1 MCVVTWIYVTI
12 NIKITFEA
20 SQAVLY
26 WQSNI
31 LLNSVYR
38 SFALFDYF
46 YCLLCQEHSELFSGM
61 TLTHGY
67 SSFHVCSYV
76 ALQFHHVLLY

>member
-1 MCVVTWIYVTI
+1 MYLTI
-12 NIKITFEA
+12 NIEITFEA

-26 WQSNI
+26 WKS
-31 LLNSVYR
+31 LLVNSVYR
-38 SFALFDYF
+38 SFTLFDYS
-46 YCLLCQEHSELFSGM
+46 YCLLCQEHSELFGGM